1 MLFAEHPKLPM
12 KITHRP
18 VQLIALRN
26 GPTGQPFYWNLAAKS
41 PSKEKPQL
49 RRGGLL
55 AVDLLKAVMSSVCLC
70 RTKAMKDKTGKPLV
84 ALPPLTYYFT
94 PVEISPEDRAAY
106 DEVAAESARH
116 VAEYFDQR
124 REVGEEAAKDLPTY
138 SNVLSLLT
146 RMRQLAL
153 HSSLLPPD
161 YLANLR
167 EKPKQA
173 GVKMTNVTD
182 DEMKLLQRKL

>member
-1 MLFAEHPKLPM
+1 
-12 KITHRP
+12 
-18 VQLIALRN
+18 
-26 GPTGQPFYWNLAAKS
+26 
-41 PSKEKPQL
+41 
-49 RRGGLL
+49 
-55 AVDLLKAVMSSVCLC
+55 
-70 RTKAMKDKTGKPLV
+70 MKDKTGKPLV

-106 DEVAAESARH
+106 DEVRLRLQFFWQALLIFKIPQVAAESARH